1 MRVSCQGCA
10 GCCIDWRP
18 LLEDEGVSHTGS
30 GHPNAETGDK
40 QGPRRRA
47 AIDDVYNLVSLSR
60 DDVRGLLETGYGD
73 VLVPRLWAAD
83 SSDDSVDI
91 DGYELAAIHGRPV
104 FFVGLAKP
112 PKPVAPFGRDEP
124 EWLPSCAFLD
134 PTTLQCRIHDED
146 HYPEECAEY
155 PAHNVAL
162 EHETECE
169 RVESAFGGTRLLR
182 DDGDSTDEPPSGE
195 PKAGVDTPFQTVDVD
210 EGAVDG
216 LLLGPQ
222 AIGQKLFVHP
232 APDELEGRIERLAAG
247 EATLEDRATFVAV
260 AAGSAPGTVA
270 VSEPHRERAY
280 ESVLA
285 ADSWAG
291 KAIEEW
297 ARVAADE
304 SPDPALAAVLED
316 GRGAPETPGW

>member
-18 LLEDEGVSHTGS
+18 LLEGTSQCD
-30 GHPNAETGDK
+30 TGDAHDETTHK
-40 QGPRRRA
+40 REPRRRA
-47 AIDDVYNLVSLSR
+47 ALDDVYNLVPLSR
-60 DDVRGLLETGYGD
+60 DDVREMLEAGYGD

-83 SSDDSVDI
+83 SSDDSVRI
-91 DGYELAAIHGRPV
+91 DGYELAAIGGRPV

-112 PKPVAPFGRDEP
+112 PKPVAPFDRAEP
-124 EWLPSCAFLD
+124 AWLPSCVFLD
-134 PTTLQCRIHDED
+134 PTTLQCRIHGED

-182 DDGDSTDEPPSGE
+182 DDDASSDETPSSE
-195 PKAGVDTPFQTVDVD
+195 PKSGVDTPFQTVEVD

-232 APDELEGRIERLAAG
+232 GPDELEGRIERLAAG
-247 EATLEDRATFVAV
+247 EPTVEDRATFVAV

-270 VSEPHRERAY
+270 LSEPHRERAY

-291 KAIEEW
+291 TAIDEW
-297 ARVAADE
+297 GRVAADE
-304 SPDPALAAVLED
+304 PPDPALAAALED